1 MTSNLGSTGQK
12 TSSMGFSTGAQSK
25 AKAESEYEQMKTRA
39 MDAVKRSFRPE
50 FINRIDNIL
59 VFRSL
64 QEGEIAQIA
73 NLLAADLQKRLAAQ
87 EITLELDESVG
98 KLLAEAGFDAEY
110 GARPLKRAIVRL
122 LEDPLSEA
130 LLAQTFK
137 PGDTVYAYAEGGAVK
152 FSKDKPEIKSAAQS
166 AAQSEQTAANTE
178 IAANA
183 EPVKNADNAEN
194 AKNTENTAAMQENA
208 TAEAKDSSK
217 ESDKES
223 AKESDDSG
231 KDEK

>member
-1 MTSNLGSTGQK
+1 
-12 TSSMGFSTGAQSK
+12 
-25 AKAESEYEQMKTRA
+25 

-50 FINRIDNIL
+50 FVNRIDNIL

-130 LLAQTFK
+130 LLAQEFK
-137 PGDTVYAYAEGGAVK
+137 PGDTVWAYAQDGTVK
-152 FSKDKPEIKSAAQS
+152 FSKDKPEIKSEADSGQVALAPAGETALAA
-166 AAQSEQTAANTE
+166 
-178 IAANA
+178 A
-183 EPVKNADNAEN
+183 E
-194 AKNTENTAAMQENA
+194 NTENTEVMQENA
-208 TAEAKDSSK
+208 PAEAKDSSK
-217 ESDKES
+217 DSDKD
-223 AKESDDSG
+223 SDDSG
-231 KDEK
+231 KDEER